1 MQTSLITNP
10 LWVVKTRLQLQR
22 GLKRAKAGSRTWG
35 SSNVQYKGLVD
46 GIRRIAKEEGIRG
59 LYRGLGPSLIMVI
72 DINAHIYINKNMHI
86 EYNVFSFSISVFSD
100 LPSGILTV
108 WYLLPT
114 LTGQKSAGL
123 YHCWRPCMCSPSKTG
138 TKLNL
143 QYGVW
148 GPTWKLQVHQK
159 TICTKVRSLQ
169 CQVDKTVLAE
179 WNCWIA
185 SFSLTAL

>member
-86 EYNVFSFSISVFSD
+86 EYNVFPVSISAFSD
-100 LPSGILTV
+100 LHSDSMISPPHPHRAKVYRIV
-108 WYLLPT
+108 WIWHCAEGHACAALVKLAQNWICSLVSEVLHGSFTYIKKRYV
-114 LTGQKSAGL
+114 QK
-123 YHCWRPCMCSPSKTG
+123 
-138 TKLNL
+138 
-143 QYGVW
+143 
-148 GPTWKLQVHQK
+148 
-159 TICTKVRSLQ
+159 
-169 CQVDKTVLAE
+169 
-179 WNCWIA
+179 
-185 SFSLTAL
+185 